1 MDSTVDTLGAQTIG
15 VLRDG
20 NRQETEGFE
29 GVVRVAS
36 GRRFH
41 GRRIGSQIFLE
52 TNFKYIYI
60 YINNYIHIYIY
71 VYIYIQIYK

>member
-1 MDSTVDTLGAQTIG
+1 VDSLGAQTIG

-36 GRRFH
+36 GGTELRRA
-41 GRRIGSQIFLE
+41 RAADTMALSW
-52 TNFKYIYI
+52 
-60 YINNYIHIYIY
+60 
-71 VYIYIQIYK
+71 